1 MHDAYAPPVG
11 ELATRI
17 LAARKAARENVP
29 FVPGSSAPAA
39 KLRHLP
45 RRPPHRSSRDRPTAA
60 ASRRGPT
67 ALPNHTGAYR
77 ANTTETNAGLTSKL
91 LHIRYP
97 DGLQRI

>member
-29 FVPGSSAPAA
+29 FVLGSSAPAA
-39 KLRHLP
+39 KLRRLP
-45 RRPPHRSSRDRPTAA
+45 RRPPHRSRDRPTAA
-60 ASRRGPT
+60 ARRRGPT
-67 ALPNHTGAYR
+67 ALPHHTGAYR
-77 ANTTETNAGLTSKL
+77 ANTTETNTGLTSKL